1 MDIQLKKGLL
11 EFCVLSALKKEES
24 YGYKI
29 INDLRNVVPLSESTL
44 YTILKRLESEK
55 CLTTFTK
62 EESGRLRKYYRITQ
76 AGKDKVQEFIDG
88 QEEFITIM
96 QYITRREE

>member
-11 EFCVLSALKKEES
+11 EICVLSALKKEES

-76 AGKDKVQEFIDG
+76 AGKDKLQEFIDG